1 MPATSKTRNA
11 WNHSSLTA
19 LIKSKE
25 RELCF
30 QSVTQKN
37 KKRKKQKRKKPHN
50 HPKTRGQ
57 RGQEEVRCLFWNRP
71 AETDSE
77 VDKSAS
83 PSVAQLAGKFKEK
96 AANVPGKEVPPHK
109 PTRRKPPCSLPLYS
123 HKTETSDND
132 EQKRSPNACPIPKVK
147 VKSSPMIEKL
157 QANLAFAPAALLPG
171 ASPKSPGVKGLVSP
185 FSTPPSTP
193 SSPGIQSQPSE
204 ANETP
209 VSFDQPPEGTQLQ
222 FYNKV
227 RTRGSIKRRPPSRR
241 FRRSLSEYG
250 DGEDLG
256 VNVSSP
262 ENGAKED
269 GDEVFGPKGKTEEAE
284 TGSKEQKKQ
293 TGSDEKPPSR
303 RGSSRS
309 EDEEKGEKQAEE
321 MTACKSNT
329 GDTKEEEEVCRSAPG
344 ENSPQPPSGNKEEKV
359 CEGPQGEEQQGSACE
374 KGDEEK
380 GDKEKEEA
388 EAGAEAK
395 EISESTD
402 VRKTSVTEET
412 RLAPEPLQDA
422 VGLDTASE
430 PSTSATQDQGTE

>member
-1 MPATSKTRNA
+1 M
-11 WNHSSLTA
+11 
-19 LIKSKE
+19 E
-25 RELCF
+25 
-30 QSVTQKN
+30 
-37 KKRKKQKRKKPHN
+37 
-50 HPKTRGQ
+50 
-57 RGQEEVRCLFWNRP
+57 NRP

-193 SSPGIQSQPSE
+193 SSPGVQSQPSE

-329 GDTKEEEEVCRSAPG
+329 GDTKEEEEVCRRAPG
-344 ENSPQPPSGNKEEKV
+344 EENSPQPPSGNKEEKV

-395 EISESTD
+395 ETSESTD
-402 VRKTSVTEET
+402 VRKTSDTEET

-430 PSTSATQDQGTE
+430 PSTSATQDRGTE

>member
-1 MPATSKTRNA
+1 
-11 WNHSSLTA
+11 
-19 LIKSKE
+19 
-25 RELCF
+25 C
-30 QSVTQKN
+30 Q
-37 KKRKKQKRKKPHN
+37 
-50 HPKTRGQ
+50 
-57 RGQEEVRCLFWNRP
+57 NRP
-71 AETDSE
+71 AETNSE

-83 PSVAQLAGKFKEK
+83 PSVAQLAGKFKEQ
-96 AANVPGKEVPPHK
+96 AASITGKEVPPHK

-123 HKTETSDND
+123 HKPETSDND

-171 ASPKSPGVKGLVSP
+171 ASPKSPGLKALVSP

-256 VNVSSP
+256 VNITSP

-269 GDEVFGPKGKTEEAE
+269 GDEVFAHKGKTEKAE

-293 TGSDEKPPSR
+293 TGSDEKPPTR
-303 RGSSRS
+303 KGSSRS

-321 MTACKSNT
+321 MIPCKSNT
-329 GDTKEEEEVCRSAPG
+329 GDTKEEDMCCGVPG
-344 ENSPQPPSGNKEEKV
+344 EENSPQPPSGDKEEKV
-359 CEGPQGEEQQGSACE
+359 CEGPQGEEQKGTACE
-374 KGDEEK
+374 QEK
-380 GDKEKEEA
+380 GDKEKEEVKTEA
-388 EAGAEAK
+388 EAEVK
-395 EISESTD
+395 ETSESTD
-402 VRKTSVTEET
+402 AQRTSDPEET
-412 RLAPEPLQDA
+412 PLAPEPLQDTA
-422 VGLDTASE
+422 GLETASE
-430 PSTSATQDQGTE
+430 ASTSATQDQGT

>member
-1 MPATSKTRNA
+1 
-11 WNHSSLTA
+11 
-19 LIKSKE
+19 
-25 RELCF
+25 C
-30 QSVTQKN
+30 Q
-37 KKRKKQKRKKPHN
+37 
-50 HPKTRGQ
+50 
-57 RGQEEVRCLFWNRP
+57 NRP
-71 AETDSE
+71 AETNSE

-83 PSVAQLAGKFKEK
+83 PSVAQLAGRFKEQ
-96 AANVPGKEVPPHK
+96 AANITGKEVPPHK

-123 HKTETSDND
+123 QKTETSDNG

-157 QANLAFAPAALLPG
+157 QANLAFAPATLLPG
-171 ASPKSPGVKGLVSP
+171 ASPKSPGLKALVSP

-256 VNVSSP
+256 VNTSSP

-269 GDEVFGPKGKTEEAE
+269 EDEVFGPKGKTEEAE

-321 MTACKSNT
+321 MTPCKSNA
-329 GDTKEEEEVCRSAPG
+329 GDTKEEEVCRGAPG
-344 ENSPQPPSGNKEEKV
+344 EENSPPLPSGNKEEKV
-359 CEGPQGEEQQGSACE
+359 CEGPQGEEQQGSACQQ
-374 KGDEEK
+374 EK
-380 GDKEKEEA
+380 GDKQKGEA
-388 EAGAEAK
+388 EAEAEAK
-395 EISESTD
+395 ETSESTD
-402 VRKTSVTEET
+402 ARRTSDTEET
-412 RLAPEPLQDA
+412 PLAPEPLQDA
-422 VGLDTASE
+422 MGLETASE
-430 PSTSATQDQGTE
+430 PSTSATQDQGT

>member
-1 MPATSKTRNA
+1 
-11 WNHSSLTA
+11 
-19 LIKSKE
+19 
-25 RELCF
+25 C
-30 QSVTQKN
+30 Q
-37 KKRKKQKRKKPHN
+37 
-50 HPKTRGQ
+50 
-57 RGQEEVRCLFWNRP
+57 NRP
-71 AETDSE
+71 AETNSE

-83 PSVAQLAGKFKEK
+83 PSVAQLAGKFKEQ
-96 AANVPGKEVPPHK
+96 AANITGKEVPPHK
-109 PTRRKPPCSLPLYS
+109 PARRKPPCSLPLYS

-171 ASPKSPGVKGLVSP
+171 ASPKSPGLKALVSP

-204 ANETP
+204 GNETP

-227 RTRGSIKRRPPSRR
+227 RTRGSIKRRPPSRK

-256 VNVSSP
+256 VNISSP

-269 GDEVFGPKGKTEEAE
+269 GDEVFGPKAKTEEAE

-309 EDEEKGEKQAEE
+309 DEEKGEKQAEE
-321 MTACKSNT
+321 MTPCKSNA
-329 GDTKEEEEVCRSAPG
+329 GDTKEEVCCSAPG
-344 ENSPQPPSGNKEEKV
+344 EEKSPQPPSGNKEEKV
-359 CEGPQGEEQQGSACE
+359 CEGLQGEEQQGSACE
-374 KGDEEK
+374 QEK

-388 EAGAEAK
+388 EAEAK
-395 EISESTD
+395 ETSESTD
-402 VRKTSVTEET
+402 TWRTSDTKEAS
-412 RLAPEPLQDA
+412 LAPEPLQDA
-422 VGLDTASE
+422 VGLETASE
-430 PSTSATQDQGTE
+430 PSTAATQDQGT

>member
-1 MPATSKTRNA
+1 M
-11 WNHSSLTA
+11 
-19 LIKSKE
+19 
-25 RELCF
+25 
-30 QSVTQKN
+30 
-37 KKRKKQKRKKPHN
+37 
-50 HPKTRGQ
+50 
-57 RGQEEVRCLFWNRP
+57 P
-71 AETDSE
+71 AETNSE

-123 HKTETSDND
+123 HKTESSDND

-204 ANETP
+204 ASETP

-269 GDEVFGPKGKTEEAE
+269 GDEVFGPKGKTDEAE

-293 TGSDEKPPSR
+293 TESDEKPPSR

-321 MTACKSNT
+321 MTPCKSNT
-329 GDTKEEEEVCRSAPG
+329 EDTKEEEEVCCGAPG
-344 ENSPQPPSGNKEEKV
+344 ESSPQLPSGNKEEKV

-395 EISESTD
+395 ENSESSD
-402 VRKTSVTEET
+402 VRKTSDAEET

>member
-1 MPATSKTRNA
+1 
-11 WNHSSLTA
+11 
-19 LIKSKE
+19 
-25 RELCF
+25 C
-30 QSVTQKN
+30 Q
-37 KKRKKQKRKKPHN
+37 
-50 HPKTRGQ
+50 
-57 RGQEEVRCLFWNRP
+57 NRP
-71 AETDSE
+71 AETNSE

-83 PSVAQLAGKFKEK
+83 PSVAQLAGKFKEQ
-96 AANVPGKEVPPHK
+96 AANITGKEVPPHK

-123 HKTETSDND
+123 HKTETSDNG

-171 ASPKSPGVKGLVSP
+171 ASPKSPGLKALVSP

-204 ANETP
+204 VNETP

-256 VNVSSP
+256 VNISSP

-293 TGSDEKPPSR
+293 TGSDEKHSSR

-321 MTACKSNT
+321 MTPCKSNA
-329 GDTKEEEEVCRSAPG
+329 GDTKEEEVCPG
-344 ENSPQPPSGNKEEKV
+344 ACVEENSPQPPSGNKEEKV
-359 CEGPQGEEQQGSACE
+359 REGPQGEEQQGSACE
-374 KGDEEK
+374 QEK
-380 GDKEKEEA
+380 GDKEKKEA
-388 EAGAEAK
+388 EAEAEAEAK
-395 EISESTD
+395 ETNESTNA
-402 VRKTSVTEET
+402 RRTSDTEET
-412 RLAPEPLQDA
+412 PLAPEPLQDT
-422 VGLDTASE
+422 VGLETASE
-430 PSTSATQDQGTE
+430 PSTSATQDQGT